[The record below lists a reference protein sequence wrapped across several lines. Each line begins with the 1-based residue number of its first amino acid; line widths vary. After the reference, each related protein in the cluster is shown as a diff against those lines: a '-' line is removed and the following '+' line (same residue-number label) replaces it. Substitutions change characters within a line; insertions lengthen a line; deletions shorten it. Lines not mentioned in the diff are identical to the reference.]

1 MATKVKE
8 VTYGQLMDMIR
19 NNTQPDKIMADVG
32 ATYLWDGLNYY
43 RDGDGVGYKSL
54 LSKYSQK
61 YLGGM
66 KFKYEV
72 PPLDAIEKEY
82 INNIIKPFKKKL
94 YGIKVVK
101 HVAGESEWIT
111 IVGGGGDLNASFPMF
126 KKGTMYEGMDLEK
139 RYTLEELGL

>member
-43 RDGDGVGYKSL
+43 RDGDELGYKSL

-61 YLGGM
+61 YLAGM

-101 HVAGESEWIT
+101 RFAGESEWIT
-111 IVGGGGDLNASFPMF
+111 IVGGGGDLNVSLPLF
-126 KKGTMYEGMDLEK
+126 KKGTMYEGLEVNK
-139 RYTLEELGL
+139 VYTLEELGL